1 LIDDLFSCLFFF
13 GFLKGLMG
21 IFILQFLKKGEA
33 YFFFVFERNK
43 GVIKQ

>member
-1 LIDDLFSCLFFF
+1 LFIFLWIFE
-13 GFLKGLMG
+13 GFDGD
-21 IFILQFLKKGEA
+21 FYFAVFKKGEA